1 DPNHRRSAELL
12 HDQLDRFERLLADLL
27 EISRFDAGAVELDT
41 EQAHMDE
48 IVTKVVELTEPI
60 AQEQGSTLNVSLP
73 AEGVRVEI
81 DRRRIER
88 IVRNLV
94 INAIEHG
101 EGKPIDIELARND
114 QAVALVVADSG
125 VGMTPVEA
133 EHVFD
138 RFWRADPARARTLGG
153 TGLGL
158 AISLEDA
165 RLHGGDLVATGT
177 PGEGARFRLT
187 LPRRIGI
194 RVEQSPLPLRR
205 EPLALPA

>member
-1 DPNHRRSAELL
+1 
-12 HDQLDRFERLLADLL
+12 
-27 EISRFDAGAVELDT
+27 
-41 EQAHMDE
+41 
-48 IVTKVVELTEPI
+48 
-60 AQEQGSTLNVSLP
+60 
-73 AEGVRVEI
+73 
-81 DRRRIER
+81 
-88 IVRNLV
+88 
-94 INAIEHG
+94 
-101 EGKPIDIELARND
+101 ND

-194 RVEQSPLPLRR
+194 RVEQSPLPLRPDE
-205 EPLALPA
+205 EPESETEDDPLGPAALPTLKGDL